1 MVPSSPRSEID
12 AVDLQRTDRAAL
24 DFAVEALVFAS
35 DVPLGA
41 ADVARV
47 VGEVTGT
54 GHSETEVAA
63 SVERLN
69 GAYGQ
74 TDRAFR
80 ILATGGGYRL
90 LTVEDAAPFLQ
101 ALFAQEDERRL
112 SRSLLET
119 LAVVAY
125 RQPVT
130 KPEVDHVRGVG
141 SDYAI
146 RSLLEKDFVTV
157 VGRSDTVGR
166 PLLYGTT
173 DRFLDQFALAALGD
187 LPRPREIDELLADPR
202 FARERADLLSELG
215 PEALRDTSRL
225 EVTRPHTETAD
236 AAPEP

>member
-1 MVPSSPRSEID
+1 MTDAPRSPLE
-12 AVDLQRTDRAAL
+12 AL

-35 DVPLGA
+35 DVPLRA
-41 ADVARV
+41 SDVARV
-47 VGEVTGT
+47 VGDTTGADV
-54 GHSETEVAA
+54 SPDAVAA

-69 GAYGQ
+69 GEYAG

-80 ILATGGGYRL
+80 ILAYGGGYQMA
-90 LTVEDAAPFLQ
+90 TVEEAAPLVR
-101 ALFAQEDERRL
+101 ALFAREDERRL

-141 SDYAI
+141 SDYAV

-157 VGRSDTVGR
+157 VGRSETVGR

-173 DRFLDQFALAALGD
+173 ERFLDQFGLGTLD
-187 LPRPREIDELLADPR
+187 ELPRPREIDELLADPQ
-202 FARERADLLSELG
+202 FARERADLLGGLGSGSPGG
-215 PEALRDTSRL
+215 PEAASGETPVPEPTPS
-225 EVTRPHTETAD
+225 EPHAETPD
-236 AAPEP
+236 AASQP

>member
-1 MVPSSPRSEID
+1 MTTEPYTPRSESD
-12 AVDLQRTDRAAL
+12 AL

-35 DVPLGA
+35 DVPLRA
-41 ADVARV
+41 ADVVRA
-47 VGEVTGT
+47 VGEVTGAE
-54 GHSETEVAA
+54 HDEAAIEA
-63 SVERLN
+63 SVARLN
-69 GAYGQ
+69 VAYGE

-80 ILATGGGYRL
+80 ILAHGGGYRL

-141 SDYAI
+141 SDYAL

-173 DRFLDQFALAALGD
+173 GRFLDQFALAALDD

-215 PEALRDTSRL
+215 PEALRDATAGAPDPL
-225 EVTRPHTETAD
+225 TETSD
-236 AAPEP
+236 AASPPES

>member
-1 MVPSSPRSEID
+1 MNARPYTPRSDSE
-12 AVDLQRTDRAAL
+12 AL

-35 DVPLGA
+35 DVPLRD

-47 VGEVTGT
+47 VGEVTGADVVPD
-54 GHSETEVAA
+54 EVAA
-63 SVERLN
+63 SVARLN
-69 GAYGQ
+69 AEYAG

-80 ILATGGGYRL
+80 ILATGSSYRMA
-90 LTVEDAAPFLQ
+90 TVEEAEPFLRV
-101 ALFAQEDERRL
+101 LFAQDDERRL

-141 SDYAI
+141 SDYAL
-146 RSLLEKDFVTV
+146 RSLLEKDFATV
-157 VGRSDTVGR
+157 VGRSETVGR

-173 DRFLDQFALAALGD
+173 ERFLDQFGLGSLD
-187 LPRPREIDELLADPR
+187 ELPRPREIEELLADPQ
-202 FARERADLLSELG
+202 FARERADLLSDLG
-215 PEALRDTSRL
+215 PEPLKPAEIAPAPS
-225 EVTRPHTETAD
+225 ETPD